1 MINFKNYV
9 KDTVN
14 IELYKLK
21 VELTINEIDDIIN
34 SIIFDWNE
42 IGDPDANFE
51 ELVAWNIDQ
60 YLTHA

>member
-14 IELYKLK
+14 TELYKLK

-42 IGDPDANFE
+42 IGDSDANFE